1 MKKIQNTLNLPK
13 ISIEQQ
19 RVVDL
24 ISNKKNVIVN
34 GFPNSGKT
42 YSIFYILENFKN
54 KAKLSNKKVLILTFN
69 HAINQNIKNIHFK
82 IK

>member
-1 MKKIQNTLNLPK
+1 MSVFSFYIIKRKIVYNFTCIMKKIQNTLNLPK

-54 KAKLSNKKVLILTFN
+54 KAKLSNKKF
-69 HAINQNIKNIHFK
+69 
-82 IK
+82 